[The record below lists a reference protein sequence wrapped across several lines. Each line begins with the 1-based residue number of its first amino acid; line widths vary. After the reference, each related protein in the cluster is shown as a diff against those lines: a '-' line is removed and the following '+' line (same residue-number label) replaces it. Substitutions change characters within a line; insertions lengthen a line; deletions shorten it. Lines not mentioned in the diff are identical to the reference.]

1 MTAPFVLPDLTPA
14 LPEMVMLAM
23 TCLVLVVDLYLPQ
36 ERRGFTLLLAV
47 ATLVLTVVAVSIV
60 APAAPVTSFSGS
72 FVLDQL
78 AVVLKIS
85 VCVVT
90 FLVFVYSRDYLV
102 DNGIYKGEYYVLG
115 LFATLGMMVMISAQ
129 SFLLIYLGLELLSLS
144 LYSMIAFNRDS
155 LRASESAMKYFV
167 LGAMASGLLLY
178 GISIF
183 YGITGTIDLN
193 ELAVGVDSQMAAHPV
208 ALGFALTFIVVGLSF
223 KLGAVPFHMWLPDIY
238 QGSPTSVTLFI
249 GTAPK
254 IAGFAMAMR
263 LLVDGLGDL
272 AFDWSQMLT
281 ALAVASMALG
291 NVIAIAQSNFKRML
305 AYSTISHV
313 GFILLG
319 ILSATANGYASAMF
333 YTITYAITAS
343 VAFGVLIVLNRKGF
357 EAENISDL
365 AGLNDGNPW
374 YAALLAIAMFSM
386 AGVPPTV
393 GFYAKLSVL
402 QSVIQVDIVWLAV
415 LAVLFTVIGL
425 FYYLRIIK
433 VMYFDKP
440 LPEQTTT
447 IKEALDVKL
456 LLGANSLSLILLGMF
471 PSLLMAYCILAFSSL

>member
-1 MTAPFVLPDLTPA
+1 MNAEFMQPDLMPA

-23 TCLVLVVDLYLPQ
+23 TCLVLVVDLFLPQ
-36 ERRGFTLLLAV
+36 EKRGFTLLLSVVTLALTIAAV
-47 ATLVLTVVAVSIV
+47 IVV
-60 APAAPVTSFSGS
+60 APVTAVSSFGGS
-72 FVLDQL
+72 FILDQL
-78 AVVLKIS
+78 AVVLKIAT
-85 VCVVT
+85 CGIT
-90 FLVFVYSRDYLV
+90 ILVFVYSRDYLA
-102 DNGIYKGEYYVLG
+102 DHNMYKGEYYVLG
-115 LFATLGMMVMISAQ
+115 LFATLGMMIMISAH

-144 LYSMIAFNRDS
+144 LYAMIAFNRNS
-155 LRASESAMKYFV
+155 SSAAEAAMKYFV

-183 YGITGTIDLN
+183 YGITGTLDLN
-193 ELAVGVDSQMAAHPV
+193 QVSASVNAEMGQHPV
-208 ALGFALTFIVVGLSF
+208 ALGFALTFIVVGLCF

-254 IAGFAMAMR
+254 IAGFAMAIR

-272 AFDWSQMLT
+272 QVDWSQMLT
-281 ALAVASMALG
+281 VLAIASLALG
-291 NVIAIAQSNFKRML
+291 NIIAIAQTNFKRML

-319 ILSATANGYASAMF
+319 ILSTTANGYASAMF
-333 YTITYAITAS
+333 YTITYALTAA
-343 VAFGVLIVLNRKGF
+343 VAFGVLLVLNRKGC
-357 EAENISDL
+357 EAEDISDL
-365 AGLNDGNPW
+365 GGLNDSNPW

-393 GFYAKLSVL
+393 GFYAKLSIL
-402 QSVIQVDIVWLAV
+402 QAVIQVDMLWLALV
-415 LAVLFTVIGL
+415 AVLFSVIGL

-440 LPEQTTT
+440 AAEQTTT
-447 IKEALDVKL
+447 IKEALDVKVL
-456 LLGANSLSLILLGMF
+456 LSANSLSLILLGVF
-471 PSLLMAYCILAFSSL
+471 PSSLMAYCILAFS

>member
-1 MTAPFVLPDLTPA
+1 MTTEFMQPDLMPA
-14 LPEMVMLAM
+14 LPEMVMLGM
-23 TCLVLVVDLYLPQ
+23 TCLVLVVDLFLPQ
-36 ERRGFTLLLAV
+36 AKRGFTLLLSV
-47 ATLVLTVVAVSIV
+47 STLVLAIAAVIMV
-60 APAAPVTSFSGS
+60 APTTSVSSFGGS

-78 AVVLKIS
+78 AVVLKIAT
-85 VCVVT
+85 CAIT
-90 FLVFVYSRDYLV
+90 ILVFVYSRDYLV
-102 DNGIYKGEYYVLG
+102 DHDIYRGEYYVLG
-115 LFATLGMMVMISAQ
+115 LFATLGMMVMISAH
-129 SFLLIYLGLELLSLS
+129 SFLLVYLGLELLSLS
-144 LYSMIAFNRDS
+144 LYAMIAFNRNS
-155 LRASESAMKYFV
+155 LSASESAMKYFV

-183 YGITGTIDLN
+183 YGITGTLDLN
-193 ELAVGVDSQMAAHPV
+193 QLSVAVNGQIAQHPV
-208 ALGFALTFIVVGLSF
+208 ALSFALTFIVVGLSF

-254 IAGFAMAMR
+254 IAGFAMAIR

-272 AFDWSQMLT
+272 QVDWSQMLM
-281 ALAVASMALG
+281 ALAIASMAVG
-291 NVIAIAQSNFKRML
+291 NIIAIAQSNFKRML

-319 ILSATANGYASAMF
+319 LLATTANGYSSAMF
-333 YTITYAITAS
+333 YTITYALTAA
-343 VAFGVLIVLNRKGF
+343 VAFGVLIVLNRQGF

-365 AGLNDGNPW
+365 SGLNDGNPW

-393 GFYAKLSVL
+393 GFYAKLTIL
-402 QSVIQVDIVWLAV
+402 QSVVEVDMVWLAV
-415 LAVLFTVIGL
+415 LAVLFSVIGL

-440 LPEQTTT
+440 LAEQTTT

-471 PSLLMAYCILAFSSL
+471 PSTLMVYCILAFS

>member
-1 MTAPFVLPDLTPA
+1 MTAEFVQPDLMPA

-23 TCLVLVVDLYLPQ
+23 TCLVLVVDLFLPQ
-36 ERRGFTLLLAV
+36 EKRGFTLLLSV
-47 ATLVLTVVAVSIV
+47 LTLVLAIGAVMLV
-60 APAAPVTSFSGS
+60 APVTAVSSFGDS

-78 AVVLKIS
+78 AVVLKIA
-85 VCVVT
+85 VCAIT
-90 FLVFVYSRDYLV
+90 ILVFVYSRDYLA
-102 DNGIYKGEYYVLG
+102 DHDIYKGEYYVLG
-115 LFATLGMMVMISAQ
+115 LFATLGMMVMISAH
-129 SFLLIYLGLELLSLS
+129 SFLLVYLGLELLSLS
-144 LYSMIAFNRDS
+144 LYAMIAFNRKS

-183 YGITGTIDLN
+183 YGITGTLN
-193 ELAVGVDSQMAAHPV
+193 INQLSTLVKADMAAHPV
-208 ALGFALTFIVVGLSF
+208 ALGFALTFIVVGLCF

-254 IAGFAMAMR
+254 IAGFAMAIR

-272 AFDWSQMLT
+272 QVDWSQMLT
-281 ALAVASMALG
+281 ALAIASLALG
-291 NVIAIAQSNFKRML
+291 NVIAISQTNFKRML

-319 ILSATANGYASAMF
+319 ILSTSANGYASAMF
-333 YTITYAITAS
+333 YTITYAITAA
-343 VAFGVLIVLNRKGF
+343 VAFGVLLVLNRKGF
-357 EAENISDL
+357 EAEEISDL
-365 AGLNDGNPW
+365 SGLNDGNPW

-402 QSVIQVDIVWLAV
+402 QAVIQVEMVWLAIV
-415 LAVLFTVIGL
+415 AVLFSVIGL

-440 LPEQTTT
+440 MEEQTTT
-447 IKEALDVKL
+447 IKEALDVKIL
-456 LLGANSLSLILLGMF
+456 LSANSLSLILLGVF
-471 PSLLMAYCILAFSSL
+471 PSTLMAYCILAFS

>member
-1 MTAPFVLPDLTPA
+1 MTEFMHPNLLPA
-14 LPEMVMLAM
+14 LPEMVMLLM
-23 TCLVLVVDLYLPQ
+23 TCLVLVVDLFLPQ
-36 ERRGFTLLLAV
+36 EKRGFSLLLAV
-47 ATLVLTVVAVSIV
+47 LTLVLTAMAVIAV
-60 APAAPVTSFSGS
+60 APVDSISSFGGS

-78 AVVLKIS
+78 AVTLKLAI
-85 VCVVT
+85 CLICI
-90 FLVFVYSRDYLV
+90 LVFVYSRDYLG
-102 DNGIYKGEYYVLG
+102 DHTMYKGEYYVLG
-115 LFATLGMMVMISAQ
+115 LFAALGMMIMISAH

-144 LYSMIAFNRDS
+144 LYTMIAFNRNS
-155 LRASESAMKYFV
+155 LAASESAMKYFV

-183 YGITGTIDLN
+183 YGITGTLDINQLSEVVHVKMTQN
-193 ELAVGVDSQMAAHPV
+193 PVPLA
-208 ALGFALTFIVVGLSF
+208 FALTFIVVGLSF
-223 KLGAVPFHMWLPDIY
+223 KLGAVPFHMWLPDVY

-254 IAGFAMAMR
+254 IAGFAMAIR

-272 AFDWSQMLT
+272 QTDWSQMLIV
-281 ALAVASMALG
+281 LAVASMAIG
-291 NVIAIAQSNFKRML
+291 NIIAIAQTNFKRML

-319 ILSATANGYASAMF
+319 LLAGTANGFASAMF
-333 YTITYAITAS
+333 YTITYAITAA
-343 VAFGVLIVLNRKGF
+343 VAFGVLILLNRQGA

-365 AGLNDGNPW
+365 SGLNDSNPW

-402 QSVIQVDIVWLAV
+402 QSVVNVDLVWLAV
-415 LAVLFTVIGL
+415 LAVLFSVIGL
-425 FYYLRIIK
+425 FYYLRIVK

-440 LPEQTTT
+440 LEDHEIT
-447 IKEALDVKL
+447 IKQALDVKIL
-456 LLGANSLSLILLGMF
+456 LSANSLSLLALGIF
-471 PSLLMAYCILAFSSL
+471 PSALMSYCVLAFS

>member
-1 MTAPFVLPDLTPA
+1 MTSEFIQPDLMPA

-23 TCLVLVVDLYLPQ
+23 TCLVLVVDLFLPQ
-36 ERRGFTLLLAV
+36 EKRGFTLLLSL
-47 ATLVLTVVAVSIV
+47 ATLALAIAAVIAV
-60 APAAPVTSFSGS
+60 APVTAVSSFGGS

-78 AVVLKIS
+78 AVVLKIAT
-85 VCVVT
+85 CGVT
-90 FLVFVYSRDYLV
+90 ILVFVYSRDYLA
-102 DNGIYKGEYYVLG
+102 DHGIYKGEYYVLG
-115 LFATLGMMVMISAQ
+115 LFATLGMMVMISAH
-129 SFLLIYLGLELLSLS
+129 SFLLVYLGLELLSLS
-144 LYSMIAFNRDS
+144 LYAMIAFNRNS
-155 LRASESAMKYFV
+155 LSASEAAMKYFV

-183 YGITGTIDLN
+183 YGITGTLDLN
-193 ELAVGVDSQMAAHPV
+193 QLSAAVNSQLSQHPI
-208 ALGFALTFIVVGLSF
+208 ALGFALTFIVVGLCF
-223 KLGAVPFHMWLPDIY
+223 KLGAVPFHMWLPDVY

-254 IAGFAMAMR
+254 IAGFAMAIR

-272 AFDWSQMLT
+272 QVDWSQMLT
-281 ALAVASMALG
+281 ALAIASMALG
-291 NVIAIAQSNFKRML
+291 NIIAIAQTNFKRML

-319 ILSATANGYASAMF
+319 LLSATANGYASAMF
-333 YTITYAITAS
+333 YTITYTITAS
-343 VAFGVLIVLNRKGF
+343 VAFGVLLVLNRKGC

-365 AGLNDGNPW
+365 SGLNDVNPW

-402 QSVIQVDIVWLAV
+402 QAVVQVDLLWLAIV
-415 LAVLFTVIGL
+415 AVLFSVIGL
-425 FYYLRIIK
+425 FYYLRVIK

-440 LPEQTTT
+440 AAEQTIT
-447 IKEALDVKL
+447 IKEALDVKVL
-456 LLGANSLSLILLGMF
+456 LSANSLSLILLGVF
-471 PSLLMAYCILAFSSL
+471 PSSLMAYCILAFS